1 MARVCDY
8 LEISLRPFVL
18 YDQAIIPD
26 QLTCCAE
33 VPTFRHLSHP
43 VRGSPTLRDRCHIYR
58 NHRQELL

>member
-18 YDQAIIPD
+18 NDQAIIPD

-33 VPTFRHLSHP
+33 VPTFRHL
-43 VRGSPTLRDRCHIYR
+43 PTQCVEAQRYAIAAISTGTIDKSF
-58 NHRQELL
+58 